1 MILFPKWNF
10 QTGEEKQAMTH
21 VVNDYTDNYAQES
34 CHPHTV
40 TSDEKCR
47 KKVVYD
53 ISGNK
58 RFAAK
63 YIQKVKLCLPVY
75 ASQVAY
81 TTRAHIKYSK
91 YYLLEHKS
99 MFNLKTQQHWLQ
111 R

>member
-10 QTGEEKQAMTH
+10 QAGEEKQAMTH
-21 VVNDYTDNYAQES
+21 VVNGYTDNYAQES
-34 CHPHTV
+34 CHLHTM

-47 KKVVYD
+47 KKVVND

-58 RFAAK
+58 KFAAK
-63 YIQKVKLCLPVY
+63 YTQKVKLCLPVY
-75 ASQVAY
+75 AFQVPP
-81 TTRAHIKYSK
+81 RAHVKYSK
-91 YYLLEHKS
+91 YNLLEHKS